1 MKECTLHF
9 TDTNKG
15 LKVITHIN
23 SDLSRTVIAK
33 ITPLIV
39 LKSILEWQRT
49 AVRLLETKEY
59 MKSFDEIKRKHK
71 QKKEIIIFLM
81 AEN

>member
-39 LKSILEWQRT
+39 LKSILEWQRI
-49 AVRLLETKEY
+49 AVRLLETKE
-59 MKSFDEIKRKHK
+59 SFDEIKRKHR
-71 QKKEIIIFLM
+71 QKKEIIIFLK